1 MKIAA
6 HFLCH
11 SRLSLRE
18 SSASFAERKATISNF
33 TLTFTLHSTM
43 SDLARL
49 ELANRIAKSAG
60 QVTLK
65 YFQTDQFSVDYKG
78 DGSPLTVADR
88 EAETHIRAEI
98 EAHFPDDAIQG
109 EEFPTKPG
117 TSGFGWILDPIDGTK
132 SFISGVPLYGT
143 MIAVE
148 KIGDS
153 ADQPREA
160 IIGSVYFPGLDEGIY
175 AARGQGAF
183 SFKGNQPP
191 VPAKVSQRSDI
202 DKSVLLTTSVS
213 DFELR
218 QSDKAFAELA
228 NQFYFSR
235 TWGDVYGYYL
245 VAIGRAEAMV
255 DPELNVLGRGSS
267 PTDHRGSWRSLQRLE
282 RRLQNRHWR
291 RRRVQRKIPR

>member
-1 MKIAA
+1 M
-6 HFLCH
+6 
-11 SRLSLRE
+11 
-18 SSASFAERKATISNF
+18 SN
-33 TLTFTLHSTM
+33 LE
-43 SDLARL
+43 RL

-88 EAETHIRAEI
+88 EAETHLRAEI

-109 EEFPTKPG
+109 EEFPSKPG

-148 KIGDS
+148 KIDSDS
-153 ADQPREA
+153 ANDNHPRQA
-160 IIGSVYFPGLDEGIY
+160 IIGSVYFPGLDEGVY
-175 AARGQGAF
+175 AARGHGAF
-183 SFKGNQPP
+183 SFKGDQPP
-191 VPAKVSQRSDI
+191 VPAKVSPRNELG
-202 DKSVLLTTSVS
+202 KSVLLTTSVS
-213 DFELR
+213 DFALR
-218 QSDKAFAELA
+218 QSDQAYAELA
-228 NQFYFSR
+228 QQFYFSR

-255 DPELNVLGRGSS
+255 DPELNVWDAAAVQPIIEEAGGHFSDWNGDSKIDTGDAVGSNGKFHEEILRILNS
-267 PTDHRGSWRSLQRLE
+267 KKS
-282 RRLQNRHWR
+282 
-291 RRRVQRKIPR
+291 

>member
-1 MKIAA
+1 
-6 HFLCH
+6 
-11 SRLSLRE
+11 
-18 SSASFAERKATISNF
+18 
-33 TLTFTLHSTM
+33 M
-43 SDLARL
+43 SDLDRL

-88 EAETHIRAEI
+88 EAETHIREQI

-148 KIGDS
+148 KIGPAGGIDIGDN
-153 ADQPREA
+153 ADQPRQA
-160 IIGSVYFPGLDEGIY
+160 IIGSVYFPGLDEGMY
-175 AARGQGAF
+175 AARGHGAF
-183 SFKGNQPP
+183 SFKGDQEPI
-191 VPAKVSQRSDI
+191 PAKVSQRSEI
-202 DKSVLLTTSVS
+202 GKSVLLTTSVS

-218 QSDKAFAELA
+218 QSDQAFAKLA
-228 NQFYFSR
+228 NEFYFSR

-255 DPELNVLGRGSS
+255 DPELNIWDVAAVQPIIEEAGGRFSDWNGDSKIDTGDAVGSNGKFHDEILRILNS
-267 PTDHRGSWRSLQRLE
+267 Q
-282 RRLQNRHWR
+282 
-291 RRRVQRKIPR
+291 K

>member
-1 MKIAA
+1 
-6 HFLCH
+6 
-11 SRLSLRE
+11 
-18 SSASFAERKATISNF
+18 
-33 TLTFTLHSTM
+33 M
-43 SDLARL
+43 SILDRL

-65 YFQTDQFSVDYKG
+65 YFQTDEFSVDYKG

-88 EAETHIRAEI
+88 EAETHLRAEI
-98 EAHFPDDAIQG
+98 ETHFPDDAIQG
-109 EEFPTKPG
+109 EEFPTKHG

-148 KIGDS
+148 KIN
-153 ADQPREA
+153 ADANQPREA
-160 IIGSVYFPGLDEGIY
+160 IIGSVYFPGLDEGMY
-175 AARGQGAF
+175 AARGHGAF
-183 SFKGNQPP
+183 SFKSDSDP
-191 VPAKVSQRSDI
+191 VPAKVSDRSEMS
-202 DKSVLLTTSVS
+202 KSVLLTTSVS

-218 QSDKAFAELA
+218 QANTAFAELA

-255 DPELNVLGRGSS
+255 DPELNVWDAAAVQPIIEEAGGRFSDWNGDPKIDTGDAVGSNGKFH
-267 PTDHRGSWRSLQRLE
+267 DQILQILNS
-282 RRLQNRHWR
+282 Q
-291 RRRVQRKIPR
+291 KS

>member
-1 MKIAA
+1 M
-6 HFLCH
+6 
-11 SRLSLRE
+11 
-18 SSASFAERKATISNF
+18 SN
-33 TLTFTLHSTM
+33 LE
-43 SDLARL
+43 RL

-88 EAETHIRAEI
+88 EAETHLRAEI

-109 EEFPTKPG
+109 EEFPNKPG

-148 KIGDS
+148 KISDDDANGK
-153 ADQPREA
+153 PREA
-160 IIGSVYFPGLDEGIY
+160 IIGSVYFPGLDEGAY
-175 AARGQGAF
+175 AARGHGAF
-183 SFKGNQPP
+183 SFKGDQAPT
-191 VPAKVSQRSDI
+191 PAKVSQQSDLS
-202 DKSVLLTTSVS
+202 KSVLLTTSVS

-245 VAIGRAEAMV
+245 VAVGRAEAMV
-255 DPELNVLGRGSS
+255 DPELNVWDAAAVQPIIEEAGGRFSDWNGEAKIDTGDAVGSNGKF
-267 PTDHRGSWRSLQRLE
+267 HEQILE
-282 RRLQNRHWR
+282 ILNSQ
-291 RRRVQRKIPR
+291 KS